1 MAATELVVELVSTRN
16 IEMFI
21 PILREIDF
29 GDQFLLSMLHW
40 CGIGQRATPLE
51 YWQVFLVESK
61 HEIVGVSGLY
71 RQPGM
76 PAHLC
81 WLGWFAI
88 RPGFRRRGFGSAA
101 IRSLESQART
111 TNCKE
116 IWVYT
121 GAEDRIAHDFYIRL
135 DFEVIGPA
143 HDWAHGKTAN
153 PSDLVMRRK
162 LIEID

>member
-1 MAATELVVELVSTRN
+1 MCATQQEIELVSTRN

-40 CGIGQRATPLE
+40 CGIGQRATLLE
-51 YWQVFLVESK
+51 YWQVFLIRSK
-61 HEIVGVSGLY
+61 QETVGVSGLY

-88 RPGFRRRGFGSAA
+88 RPRFRRRGFGSAA

-111 TNCKE
+111 INCKE
-116 IWVYT
+116 I
-121 GAEDRIAHDFYIRL
+121 DRKS
-135 DFEVIGPA
+135 V
-143 HDWAHGKTAN
+143 
-153 PSDLVMRRK
+153 V
-162 LIEID
+162 

>member
-1 MAATELVVELVSTRN
+1 MSATEQVVELVSTRN

-21 PILREIDF
+21 PIMREIDF

-51 YWQVFLVESK
+51 YWQVFLVQSK
-61 HEIVGVSGLY
+61 QEIVGVSGLY

-88 RPGFRRRGFGSAA
+88 RPQFRRRGFGSAA
-101 IRSLESQART
+101 IRSLASR
-111 TNCKE
+111 
-116 IWVYT
+116 
-121 GAEDRIAHDFYIRL
+121 GADNKLQRDLGLHRRR
-135 DFEVIGPA
+135 GP
-143 HDWAHGKTAN
+143 HRSRFLHQ
-153 PSDLVMRRK
+153 SRF
-162 LIEID
+162 